1 MQPHSLGKNEAPPA
15 WQEGA
20 GLTDW
25 FQIQASRRPK
35 KRPVKSKKKLHWNL
49 INLIMAIYEILIV
62 GAASSRDY
70 AMTAI
75 KRLFFAAGS
84 RSHEKLM

>member
-1 MQPHSLGKNEAPPA
+1 MKFHTSAA
-15 WQEGA
+15 A
-20 GLTDW
+20 G
-25 FQIQASRRPK
+25 RE
-35 KRPVKSKKKLHWNL
+35 RPVKSKKKLHWNL
-49 INLIMAIYEILIV
+49 INSIMAIYEILIV

>member
-1 MQPHSLGKNEAPPA
+1 LPTEFEQQVSAQPPVK
-15 WQEGA
+15 
-20 GLTDW
+20 
-25 FQIQASRRPK
+25 K

>member
-1 MQPHSLGKNEAPPA
+1 
-15 WQEGA
+15 
-20 GLTDW
+20 
-25 FQIQASRRPK
+25 
-35 KRPVKSKKKLHWNL
+35 
-49 INLIMAIYEILIV
+49 MAIYEILIV